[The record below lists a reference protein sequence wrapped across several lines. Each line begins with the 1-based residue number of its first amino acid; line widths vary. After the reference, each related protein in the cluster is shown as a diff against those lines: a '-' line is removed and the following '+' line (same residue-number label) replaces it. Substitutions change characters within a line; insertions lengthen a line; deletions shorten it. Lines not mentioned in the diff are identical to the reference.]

1 MRVCIVVEPNFGARL
16 SDLDYSLPIWVVQSR
31 GNDSFV
37 SELWSAKIGNVTR
50 FQPQPFAQL
59 LDTVDQHHPG
69 WSELEVHGS
78 DAESVKFTLAD
89 YGSGDYTETI
99 DGFVFRRFF
108 F

>member
-1 MRVCIVVEPNFGARL
+1 
-16 SDLDYSLPIWVVQSR
+16 
-31 GNDSFV
+31 
-37 SELWSAKIGNVTR
+37 
-50 FQPQPFAQL
+50 
-59 LDTVDQHHPG
+59 VDQHHPG